1 MSTPTY
7 EAYKAEATAKI
18 RQYEAKLKEW
28 EAKMADASAGTRED
42 CAQMSA
48 KAKEKLAEVGAKVNE
63 LRDDAGEKGT
73 QAKAYAE
80 AGFDEIE
87 RIFGSIKAKITQ

>member
-1 MSTPTY
+1 MTMPTY

-28 EAKMADASAGTRED
+28 EAQLAAATEGTRED
-42 CAQMSA
+42 GGQLSA
-48 KAKEKLAEVGAKVNE
+48 KVKEKMADLGVRLNE
-63 LRDDAGEKGT
+63 CRDDAGEKAT

-80 AGFDEIE
+80 AGFDEVE
-87 RIFGSIKAKITQ
+87 RLFGELKTKISG

>member
-1 MSTPTY
+1 MTTPTY

-28 EAKMADASAGTRED
+28 EAELAAATEGTRED
-42 CAQMSA
+42 GAQLSA
-48 KAKEKLAEVGAKVNE
+48 KAKEKLADLGVRLNE
-63 LRDDAGEKGT
+63 CRDDAGEKAT

-80 AGFDEIE
+80 AGFDEVE
-87 RIFGSIKAKITQ
+87 RLFGELKTKISG